1 MPCQCSEATLGATSF
16 SGMLL
21 KNIPLPTAVIAHL
34 AGVGAWPTVVI
45 SHCRDCVCDALK
57 ARLHAHSFS
66 L

>member
-1 MPCQCSEATLGATSF
+1 
-16 SGMLL
+16 MLL

-57 ARLHAHSFS
+57 ARVHAHSFS